1 MMNFNPY
8 TPPTIAREGL
18 NTNDQT
24 GVIRR
29 ILWSAGCL
37 TIGAGLSWGLPLLL
51 IVFGI
56 WRSKGDLSGLV
67 ILIKCQ
73 YASILTGLV
82 GMVSGGRYP
91 GRYAILITL
100 ASLVLADL
108 IALTMCFD
116 TSRHDSTNQQFVL
129 LYLTSA
135 VTTVIAMILVVPKHE
150 TLLKYLITI
159 TGAVLLLFIAAW
171 IAK

>member
-1 MMNFNPY
+1 
-8 TPPTIAREGL
+8 
-18 NTNDQT
+18 
-24 GVIRR
+24 
-29 ILWSAGCL
+29 
-37 TIGAGLSWGLPLLL
+37 
-51 IVFGI
+51 
-56 WRSKGDLSGLV
+56 
-67 ILIKCQ
+67 
-73 YASILTGLV
+73 
-82 GMVSGGRYP
+82 MVSGGRYP

-100 ASLVLADL
+100 ASLVLTDL

-135 VTTVIAMILVVPKHE
+135 VTTVIAMMLVVPKHE